1 MFGADKKYL
10 TISINDGVI
19 KIAQAT
25 SSGRSGKVARGSFTA
40 NSRRDEAA
48 KALKSLLAPF
58 NRKLP
63 VICVI
68 PASAATAKNIEVPS
82 IRS

>member
-1 MFGADKKYL
+1 MFGADRKFL

-25 SSGRSGKVARGSFTA
+25 ASGILERVARGLFAAS
-40 NSRRDEAA
+40 SGGDEAA
-48 KALKSLLAPF
+48 GVLKSLLATF
-58 NRKLP
+58 NNKLP
-63 VICVI
+63 VICVV

-82 IRS
+82 